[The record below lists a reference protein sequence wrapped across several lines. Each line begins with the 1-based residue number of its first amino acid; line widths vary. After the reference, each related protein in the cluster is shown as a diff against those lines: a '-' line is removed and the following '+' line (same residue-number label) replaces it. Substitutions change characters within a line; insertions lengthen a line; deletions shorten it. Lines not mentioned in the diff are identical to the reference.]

1 MYFDPRRAKAL
12 KPGESYAIDGCP
24 GLRLEAAQTRKTWTY
39 RYRSPINDKLKQV
52 KVGLW
57 PAMPPAE
64 AAGKWADLRDR
75 RDRGEDPAQE
85 KRQARY
91 EVKSAPDATY
101 TYRQMVDDYYR
112 EHLKVNRKLRGA
124 NLVYGQMVRAIAD
137 FEDLEVSRT
146 SRRFVHD
153 HTMSRAETPVLAVSV
168 KGELGAAW
176 ELAVNAGRV
185 SEDLPNWWRQVKILT
200 LRSKGAMRAGERKG
214 TGKRV
219 LKPEEIQLLYTDQ
232 MRLFSQQVQD
242 FLALQ
247 MWTCARGG
255 EICQMQRSQLRRED
269 DGILW
274 WTVPKELLKTG
285 RFEATS
291 DYRVPLLGR
300 AESIVERL
308 LARAPGPWLFHSKTR
323 GGEPT
328 HVKQPYM
335 QSKVHYRQPY
345 SNARPDHV
353 RERLKVTH
361 WSPHDL
367 RRTGRTMLASL
378 RCPKDVAEAIIGHV
392 KPGVEG
398 TYNLYEYDAEKVEWL
413 TLLGNRLD
421 AIVTGGPSSQCSQE
435 AGGST
440 RAAAAAPRP
449 GPAGARPPAESR
461 ETSAASA

>member
-1 MYFDPRRAKAL
+1 MYFDARRAKAL

-39 RYRSPINDKLKQV
+39 RYRSPVNDKLKQV
-52 KVGLW
+52 KIGLW

-64 AAGKWADLRDR
+64 AAGKWAELRDR

-85 KRQARY
+85 KKQARY
-91 EVKSAPDATY
+91 QVKSAPDSGY
-101 TYRQMVDDYYR
+101 TYKQLVDDYYR
-112 EHLKVNRKLRGA
+112 EHLLVNRQLRGA
-124 NLVYGQMVRAIAD
+124 NLIRGQLLRAIAG
-137 FEDLEVSRT
+137 FEGLEVART

-153 HTMSRAETPVLAVSV
+153 HTMDRAETPVLALSV
-168 KGELGAAW
+168 KLEMGAAW

-219 LKPEEIQLLYTDQ
+219 LRPEELQLLFTDQ
-232 MRLFSQQVQD
+232 LRLFSPQVRD
-242 FLALQ
+242 FLTLQ

-255 EICQMQRSQLRRED
+255 EVCQMQRNQLRRED

-308 LARAPGPWLFHSKTR
+308 LASAQGPWLFPSKTR
-323 GGEPT
+323 GGAPT

-345 SNARPDHV
+345 SNSRPDHV

-413 TLLGNRLD
+413 TVLHSRLD
-421 AIVTGGPSSQCSQE
+421 AIITGGSSSQCSQ
-435 AGGST
+435 A
-440 RAAAAAPRP
+440 
-449 GPAGARPPAESR
+449 AGASTQGVEASPLPGQGAAKPRAGTP